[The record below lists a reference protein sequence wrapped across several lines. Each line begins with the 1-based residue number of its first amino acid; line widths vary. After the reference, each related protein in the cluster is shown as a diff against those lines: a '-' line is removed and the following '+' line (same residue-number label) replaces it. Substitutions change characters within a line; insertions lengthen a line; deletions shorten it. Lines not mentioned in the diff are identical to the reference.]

1 MSHQSKEFSISS
13 WAVDNRVT
21 VYIVTF
27 LIVVTGLIAYVT
39 MPREDFPEIIENKVY
54 ISSVFPGNSAEDVEK
69 LITKPLEKEI
79 KNISGVDKVTS
90 SSFQDYGMIVVEF
103 SDKVTIEEAK
113 QKIKDKVDNVKAD
126 TDWPNLDN
134 GSKVEP
140 NVFEL
145 NISEEVPIL
154 NINLQGNYTT
164 QQLKAYGEKL
174 QDDIEEIAEVKKVDI
189 LGVDDKEVEIAVDIF
204 KMSGAQVSFDDIQ
217 NAVKYENMTLSG
229 GNLISQGS
237 RNNIRIVGEI
247 KDPKELEN
255 VIVKSYGGTVYL
267 KDIAKVSFKEKEK
280 TTYAREKGTEVVML
294 NVKKRS
300 GQNMIS
306 AIEQVKEKIKLAQEN
321 YLPKNLSLK
330 LTNDQSSRVEHQVD
344 ELSNHIIFGIILV
357 MIVLMFTMGLR
368 NSLFVGAA
376 IPLSMLMAFT
386 ILSAFGLTLNT
397 MVLFG
402 LVMGLGMLVDD
413 GIVVVDNVFA
423 NMKKG
428 LPRIQASKIGIGEI
442 AWPVISSTA
451 TTLMAF
457 LPFALWPGT
466 MGKFMIYFPMTLSVT
481 LGASLFVAMVVNA
494 AMTGGSMDIEDRNIS
509 KKSLKFYTILLAAIA
524 LLFAVPGHL
533 TNSTF
538 LKAVGHMAI
547 IALGMLWLY
556 HYKLYQWTQDFQHS
570 FFPRMEDKYKTFL
583 AKILTGRNAWLA
595 LAGIIGMLVLSF
607 VLLGIFPR
615 KVLFFPDNI
624 PNQTIAYIE
633 YPQGTSIEKTNKAT
647 LYVEKQIID
656 IMKKYIDPSTKENY
670 LAESI
675 VSQVGIGAGN
685 PNVDAGSS
693 SETPFKGKVTVN
705 FSEFKFRRGINTS
718 DILEEIRQRVKGIP
732 GATVTVEKDSNGPPA
747 GYPISIQLTGT
758 DYDDM
763 LKQADKMIAF
773 IDSKNIPGIE
783 KLNVDINKE
792 SPELEVKVDR
802 VNAGSVGVSTGQL
815 GFNLRRSVYGQE
827 ISTYKEGDDDYN
839 IVMRMQED
847 QRKNEDILFNQS
859 LTFRNQNNGQMMQVP
874 ISAVSQTEKSNTYN
888 MIKRK
893 NHKRIMT
900 IYSNVLTGYNGD
912 EITKQIAADL
922 KGYELPKTITY
933 SFSGVQEEQGKNQSF
948 LMYALFLAMAGIT
961 LIIVLQFNSISKTIV
976 ILFTVIL
983 SFSGVFYGYVI
994 ANMDFVILMTM
1005 MGIISLAGIV
1015 VKNGIVLMDFFVL
1028 LLDHKVAV
1036 KQLESHDDL
1045 TLEEIKEVIIESG
1058 KSRLRPVLLT
1068 ALTAVL
1074 GLIPLAIGLNF
1085 DFFSLVTDLNPH
1097 IFMGGDNVIFW
1108 GPLAWTIIFGLT
1120 YATVLTLV
1128 MVPVMFY
1135 LVKRTKYA
1143 LRDRRMR
1150 RAALNNE

>member
-1 MSHQSKEFSISS
+1 MSHKNKEFGISS
-13 WAVDNRVT
+13 WAIDNRVT
-21 VYIVTF
+21 VYIFTL
-27 LIVVTGLIAYVT
+27 LIVVTGLIAYT
-39 MPREDFPEIIENKVY
+39 SMPREDFPEIIENKVY

-69 LITKPLEKEI
+69 LIVKPLEKQI
-79 KNISGVDKVTS
+79 KNISGVEKITA
-90 SSFQDYGMIVVEF
+90 SSFQDYGMIIVEF
-103 SDKVTIEEAK
+103 ADKIGIEEAK
-113 QKIKDKVDNVKAD
+113 VKIKDKVDLVKAD

-140 NVFEL
+140 SVFEL

-154 NINLQGNYTT
+154 NINIKGNYTT
-164 QQLKAYGEKL
+164 QQLKDYGKKL
-174 QDDIEEIAEVKKVDI
+174 QDDIEEISEVKKVDI
-189 LGVDDKEVEIAVDIF
+189 LGVDDKEVEIAIDIF
-204 KMSGAQVSFDDIQ
+204 KMTAAQVSFDDIQ

-237 RNNIRIVGEI
+237 RNNIRIIGEI
-247 KDPKELEN
+247 KDPKELEDI
-255 VIVKSYGGTVYL
+255 IVKHFNGSVYL
-267 KDIAKVSFKEKEK
+267 KDIATISFKEKEK

-306 AIEQVKEKIKLAQEN
+306 AIDQVKEKIKLAQEN
-321 YLPKNLSLK
+321 YLPSDLIVN

-344 ELSNHIIFGIILV
+344 ELSNHIIFGIVLV

-376 IPLSMLMAFT
+376 IPLSMMMAFT

-428 LPRIQASKIGIGEI
+428 MNRIQASKIGIGEI

-466 MGKFMIYFPMTLSVT
+466 MGKFMKYFPITLTITLS
-481 LGASLFVAMVVNA
+481 ASLFVALVVNA
-494 AMTGGSMDIEDRNIS
+494 AMTGGSMAIEDKNVS
-509 KKSLKFYTILLAAIA
+509 KKSAKNYSIIFTIIGVLFVLIGNIYDSTFAKAI
-524 LLFAVPGHL
+524 GHL
-533 TNSTF
+533 
-538 LKAVGHMAI
+538 AI
-547 IALGMLWLY
+547 ISLGLMWLY
-556 HYKLYQWTQDFQHS
+556 KIKVYQWTQDFQNS
-570 FFPRMEDKYKTFL
+570 FFPKMEVKYQSFL
-583 AKILTGRNAWLA
+583 RKILTGKNSWIA
-595 LAGIIGMLVLSF
+595 LGTIIAMLFFSF
-607 VLLGIFPR
+607 ILLGIFPR

-624 PNQTIAYIE
+624 PNQVIVYIE
-633 YPQGTSIEKTNKAT
+633 YPQGTDIKKTNKAT
-647 LYVEKQIID
+647 TFVENQVITIL
-656 IMKKYIDPSTKENY
+656 KKYTDPETKDDF

-675 VSQVGIGAGN
+675 VSQVGVGAGN
-685 PNVDAGSS
+685 PNVDAGSA

-705 FSEFKFRRGINTS
+705 FSEFKFRNGINTS
-718 DILEEIRQRVKGIP
+718 DVLEEIRAKVKGIA
-732 GATVTVEKDSNGPPA
+732 GANVTVEKDSNGPPA
-747 GYPISIQLTGT
+747 GYPISIQLSGS
-758 DYDDM
+758 DYELM
-763 LKQADKMIAF
+763 LKEADKIIAF
-773 IDSKNIPGIE
+773 VDSKNIPGIE
-783 KLNVDINKE
+783 KLNIDVNKE

-802 VNAGSVGVSTGQL
+802 VNAGSIGVSTGQL

-827 ISTYKEGDDDYN
+827 ISTFKEGDDDYN
-839 IVMRMQED
+839 IVVRMQDD
-847 QRKNEDILFNQS
+847 QRKNENILFNQS
-859 LTFRNQNNGQMMQVP
+859 LTFRNMNNGQIVQVP
-874 ISAVSQTEKSNTYN
+874 ISAVSETKKSKTYN
-888 MIKRK
+888 QIKRK
-893 NHKRIMT
+893 NYKRILT

-912 EITKQIAADL
+912 EITKQISTEL
-922 KGYELPKTITY
+922 NGYKMANGVSY

-948 LMYALFLAMAGIT
+948 LMYALFLALAGIT
-961 LIIVLQFNSISKTIV
+961 LIIVLQFNSVSKSIV
-976 ILFTVIL
+976 ILFTVLL

-1015 VKNGIVLMDFFVL
+1015 VKNGIVLMDFFIL
-1028 LLDHKVAV
+1028 LLDRKVLDKGV
-1036 KQLESHDDL
+1036 QSHNDL
-1045 TLEEIKEVIIESG
+1045 SLDEIKEIIIESG

-1085 DFFSLVTDLNPH
+1085 DFFGLITDLNPH
-1097 IFMGGDNVIFW
+1097 LYMGGDNVIFW
-1108 GPLAWTIIFGLT
+1108 SPLAWTIIFGLT

-1135 LVKRTKYA
+1135 LVKRTKYWI
-1143 LRDRRMR
+1143 RDKKIMS
-1150 RAALNNE
+1150 

>member
-1 MSHQSKEFSISS
+1 MGHKNKEFGIST
-13 WAVDNRVT
+13 WAINNRVT
-21 VYIVTF
+21 VYIVTL
-27 LIVVTGLIAYVT
+27 LIVVTGVIAYVT
-39 MPREDFPEIIENKVY
+39 MPREDFPEIIENKIY

-69 LITKPLEKEI
+69 LVVKPLEKEI
-79 KNISGVDKVTS
+79 KNISGVEKITS
-90 SSFQDYGMIVVEF
+90 SSFQDYGMIIVEF
-103 SDKVTIEEAK
+103 ADKVTIDVAK
-113 QKIKDKVDNVKAD
+113 TKIKDKVDQVKSD
-126 TDWPNLDN
+126 PDWPNLDN

-164 QQLKAYGEKL
+164 QQLKKYGEL
-174 QDDIEEIAEVKKVDI
+174 IQDDLEEIAEVKKVDI

-204 KMSGAQVSFDDIQ
+204 KMTAAQVSFDEIQ

-229 GNLISQGS
+229 GNLKTQGS
-237 RNNIRIVGEI
+237 KNNIRIIGEI
-247 KDPKELEN
+247 KDPKELEDI
-255 VIVKSYGGTVYL
+255 IVKSFGGTVYL
-267 KDIAKVSFKEKEK
+267 KDIATITFKEKEK

-294 NVKKRS
+294 NVKKRA

-306 AIEQVKEKIKLAQEN
+306 AIEQVKERLEKAKSS
-321 YLPKNLSLK
+321 YLPSNLK
-330 LTNDQSSRVEHQVD
+330 MELTNDQSSRVEHQVD

-386 ILSAFGLTLNT
+386 FLSAFGLTLNT

-428 LPRIQASKIGIGEI
+428 MTRIEASKIGIGEI

-466 MGKFMIYFPMTLSVT
+466 MGKFMKYFPITLTVT
-481 LGASLFVAMVVNA
+481 LTASLFVAMVVNA
-494 AMTGGSMDIEDRNIS
+494 AMTGGSMDIEDRNVS
-509 KKSLKFYTILLAAIA
+509 KKSAKTYSIVFACIA
-524 LLFAVPGHL
+524 LIFVVLGHTFDSTLAKAIGHL
-533 TNSTF
+533 
-538 LKAVGHMAI
+538 AVISLVLM
-547 IALGMLWLY
+547 WLY
-556 HYKLYQWTQDFQHS
+556 KLKIYQWTQDFQHS
-570 FFPRMEDKYKTFL
+570 FFPKMEEKYKNFL
-583 AKILTGRNAWLA
+583 AKILTGRKAWYA
-595 LAGIIGMLVLSF
+595 LIGIIGMLFFSF
-607 VLLGIFPR
+607 ILLGIFPR
-615 KVLFFPDNI
+615 KVLFFPENI
-624 PNQTIAYIE
+624 PNQVIAYIE
-633 YPQGTSIEKTNKAT
+633 YPQGTDIEKTNKAT
-647 LYVEKQIID
+647 LFVEKQVINILQ
-656 IMKKYIDPSTKENY
+656 KYVDPKTNKNF

-675 VSQVGIGAGN
+675 VSQVGVGAGN
-685 PNVDAGSS
+685 PNVDAGSA
-693 SETPFKGKVTVN
+693 SETPYKGKVTVN
-705 FSEFKFRRGINTS
+705 FSEFKFRQGINTA
-718 DILEEIRQRVKGIP
+718 DILEEIRAKVKGIA
-732 GATVTVEKDSNGPPA
+732 GASVTVEKDANGPPA
-747 GYPISIQLTGT
+747 GYPISIQLTGAN
-758 DYDDM
+758 YEQM
-763 LKQADKMIAF
+763 LTEADRMIAY
-773 IDSKNIPGIE
+773 INAKNIPGIE
-783 KLNVDINKE
+783 KLKVDINKE
-792 SPELEVKVDR
+792 SPELELKVDR
-802 VNAGSVGVSTGQL
+802 VGAGSLGVSTGQL
-815 GFNLRRSVYGQE
+815 GFNLRRSLYGQE

-839 IVMRMQED
+839 ITMRMQND
-847 QRKNEDILFNQS
+847 QRNNEDVLFNQS

-874 ISAVSQTEKSNTYN
+874 ISAISETEKTTTYN
-888 MIKRK
+888 QIKRK
-893 NHKRIMT
+893 NQKRVMT

-912 EITKQIAADL
+912 AITKQIQTDL
-922 KGYELPKTITY
+922 KGYTLPKTVSY

-948 LMYALFLAMAGIT
+948 LMYALFLALAGIA
-961 LIIVLQFNSISKTIV
+961 LIIVLQFNSVSKTVV
-976 ILFTVIL
+976 ILFTVLL

-1028 LLDHKVAV
+1028 LLDKKVIDNKV
-1036 KQLESHDDL
+1036 ESHDDL
-1045 TLEEIKEVIIESG
+1045 SLEDIKEVIIESG

-1085 DFFSLVTDLNPH
+1085 DFFSLITEFNPH
-1097 IFMGGDNVIFW
+1097 FFIGGDNVMFW

-1143 LRDRRMR
+1143 LRARRNK
-1150 RAALNNE
+1150 ATQA

>member
-1 MSHQSKEFSISS
+1 MSHKNKEFGISS

-21 VYIVTF
+21 VYILTL
-27 LIVVTGLIAYVT
+27 LIVITGVIAYVT

-69 LITKPLEKEI
+69 LIIKPLEKEV
-79 KNISGVDKVTS
+79 KNISGVEKITS
-90 SSFQDYGMIVVEF
+90 NSFQDYGMIIVEF
-103 SDKVTIEEAK
+103 ADNVTIEDAK
-113 QKIKDKVDNVKAD
+113 TKIKDKVDVIKAD

-140 NVFEL
+140 SVFEL

-154 NINLQGNYTT
+154 NINLKGNYTT
-164 QQLKAYGEKL
+164 QQLKKYGELL
-174 QDDIEEIAEVKKVDI
+174 QDDIEEIPEVKKVDI

-204 KMSGAQVSFDDIQ
+204 KMTAAEVSFDEIQ

-255 VIVKSYGGTVYL
+255 VIVKSFGGTVYL
-267 KDIAKVSFKEKEK
+267 KDIAVVSFKEKEK
-280 TTYAREKGTEVVML
+280 TTYAREKGQEVVML

-300 GQNMIS
+300 NQNMIS
-306 AIEQVKEKIKLAQEN
+306 AIEQVKEKLEKAKES
-321 YLPKNLSLK
+321 YLPSNLTIELS
-330 LTNDQSSRVEHQVD
+330 NDQSSRVEHQVD
-344 ELSNHIIFGIILV
+344 ELSNHIIFGIVLV

-423 NMKKG
+423 NMQKG
-428 LPRIQASKIGIGEI
+428 MDRVSASKIGIGEI

-466 MGKFMIYFPMTLSVT
+466 MGKFMKYFPITLTVT
-481 LGASLFVAMVVNA
+481 LTASLFVAMVVNA
-494 AMTGGSMDIEDRNIS
+494 AMTGGSMDTEDRNVS
-509 KKSLKFYTILLAAIA
+509 NKSAKLYTIIFSVVGIVFVFL
-524 LLFAVPGHL
+524 GHL
-533 TNSTF
+533 TDSTF
-538 LKAVGHMAI
+538 AKAIGHLAI
-547 IALGMLWLY
+547 ISLGLMWLY
-556 HYKLYQWTQDFQHS
+556 KIKLYQWTQDFQYN
-570 FFPRMEDKYKTFL
+570 FFPKMENKYKNFL
-583 AKILTGRNAWLA
+583 AKILTGKRAWLA
-595 LAGIIGMLVLSF
+595 LATIIGMLFFSF
-607 VLLGIFPR
+607 ILLGIFPR

-624 PNQTIAYIE
+624 PNQVITYIE
-633 YPQGTSIEKTNKAT
+633 YPQGTDIAKTNKAT
-647 LYVEKQIID
+647 LFVEKQVIEILN
-656 IMKKYIDPSTKENY
+656 KYVDPKTNKNY

-675 VSQVGIGAGN
+675 VSQVGVGAGN
-685 PNVDAGSS
+685 PNVDAGSA
-693 SETPFKGKVTVN
+693 SETPYKGKVTVN
-705 FSEFKFRRGINTS
+705 FSEYKFRNGVNTTEVL
-718 DILEEIRQRVKGIP
+718 DEIRAKVKGVA
-732 GATVTVEKDSNGPPA
+732 GATVTVEKDANGPPA
-747 GYPISIQLTGT
+747 GYPISVQLTGT
-758 DYDDM
+758 DYQEM
-763 LKQADKMIAF
+763 LVEADKMIAF
-773 IDSKNIPGIE
+773 INSKNIQGIE
-783 KLNVDINKE
+783 RLSVDVNKE

-802 VNAGSVGVSTGQL
+802 VSAGSLGVSTGQL

-839 IVMRMQED
+839 ITMRMQDD
-847 QRKNEDILFNQS
+847 QRKNEDVLFNQS
-859 LTFRNQNNGQMMQVP
+859 ITFRNQNNGQMMQVP
-874 ISAVSQTEKSNTYN
+874 ISAVSQTNKTTTYN
-888 MIKRK
+888 QIKRK
-893 NHKRIMT
+893 NQKRIMT
-900 IYSNVLTGYNGD
+900 VYSNVLTGYNGD
-912 EITKQIAADL
+912 EITKQIESEL
-922 KGYELPKTITY
+922 KSYKFPKTVSY

-948 LMYALFLAMAGIT
+948 LLYALFLALAGIT
-961 LIIVLQFNSISKTIV
+961 IIIVLQFNSVSKTMV
-976 ILFTVIL
+976 ILFTVLL

-1028 LLDHKVAV
+1028 LLDKKVAEN
-1036 KQLESHDDL
+1036 KLQSHNDL
-1045 TLEEIKEVIIESG
+1045 SLEEIKDIIIESG
-1058 KSRLRPVLLT
+1058 KNRLRPVLLT
-1068 ALTAVL
+1068 ALTAIL

-1085 DFFSLVTDLNPH
+1085 DFFSLITEFNPH
-1097 IFMGGDNVIFW
+1097 LYMGGDNVIFW
-1108 GPLAWTIIFGLT
+1108 GPLAWTIIFGLS

-1135 LVKRTKYA
+1135 LVKRVKYW
-1143 LRDRRMR
+1143 LRDRRIAR
-1150 RAALNNE
+1150 QASGV

>member
-1 MSHQSKEFSISS
+1 MSHQNKEFSISS
-13 WAVDNRVT
+13 WAIDNRVT
-21 VYIVTF
+21 VYIFTF
-27 LIVVTGLIAYVT
+27 LIVITGLIAYVT

-69 LITKPLEKEI
+69 LIIKPLEKEI
-79 KNISGVDKVTS
+79 KNISGVDKITA
-90 SSFQDYGMIVVEF
+90 SSFQDYGMIIVEF
-103 SDKVTIEEAK
+103 TDKIGIEEAK
-113 QKIKDKVDNVKAD
+113 TKIKDKVDIVKAD

-140 NVFEL
+140 SVFEL

-154 NINLQGNYTT
+154 NINLKGNYTT
-164 QQLKAYGEKL
+164 QQLKKYGEKL
-174 QDDIEEIAEVKKVDI
+174 QDDIEEIPEVKKVDI

-204 KMSGAQVSFDDIQ
+204 KMTAAQVSFDDIQ

-255 VIVKSYGGTVYL
+255 VIVKSYGGSVYL
-267 KDIAKVSFKEKEK
+267 KDIAKISFKEKEK
-280 TTYAREKGTEVVML
+280 TTYAREKGKEVVML

-306 AIEQVKEKIKLAQEN
+306 AIEQVKEKIKTAQEN
-321 YLPKNLSLK
+321 YLPDDLRID

-344 ELSNHIIFGIILV
+344 ELSNHIIFGIVLV

-386 ILSAFGLTLNT
+386 ILSAFGMTLNT

-428 LPRIQASKIGIGEI
+428 MPRVHASKIGIGEI

-466 MGKFMIYFPMTLSVT
+466 MGKFMIYFPLTLSVT
-481 LGASLFVAMVVNA
+481 LGASLFVAMIVNA
-494 AMTGGSMDIEDRNIS
+494 AMTGGSMDIEDRNVTQ
-509 KKSLKFYTILLAAIA
+509 KSLKTYSIIFGIIGAVFVILGNVYDSKLGRAI
-524 LLFAVPGHL
+524 GHL
-533 TNSTF
+533 S
-538 LKAVGHMAI
+538 I
-547 IALGMLWLY
+547 IALGLMWLY
-556 HYKLYQWTQDFQHS
+556 KWKLYQWTQDFQHD
-570 FFPRMEDKYKTFL
+570 FFPRMEEKYKRFL
-583 AKILTGRNAWLA
+583 AKVLTGSNAWKA
-595 LAGIIGMLVLSF
+595 LLGIIGMLFLSF
-607 VLLGIFPR
+607 ILVGVFPR

-624 PNQTIAYIE
+624 PNQAIVYIE
-633 YPQGTSIEKTNKAT
+633 YPQGTDIEKTNKAT
-647 LYVEKQIID
+647 LFVEKQVINILS
-656 IMKKYIDPSTKENY
+656 KYVDEKTQTNF

-675 VSQVGIGAGN
+675 VSQVGVGAGN
-685 PNVDAGSS
+685 PNVDAGSA

-705 FSEFKFRRGINTS
+705 FSEFKFRRGYNTS
-718 DILEEIRQRVKGIP
+718 DVLEEIRAKVKGIA
-732 GATVTVEKDSNGPPA
+732 GAIVTVEKDANGPPA
-747 GYPISIQLTGT
+747 GYPISVQLTGT
-758 DYDDM
+758 DYDQM
-763 LKQADKMIAF
+763 LTEADKMIAF
-773 IDSKNIPGIE
+773 INSKNIPGIE
-783 KLNVDINKE
+783 KLSVDVNKQ
-792 SPELEVKVDR
+792 SPELEVTVDR
-802 VNAGSVGVSTGQL
+802 VNAGSTGVSTGQL

-827 ISTYKEGDDDYN
+827 ISTFKEGDDDYN
-839 IVMRMQED
+839 IVVRMQED
-847 QRKNEDILFNQS
+847 QRKNENILFNQS
-859 LTFRNQNNGQMMQVP
+859 ITFRNQNNGQIVQVP
-874 ISAVSQTEKSNTYN
+874 ISAVSKTEKTYTYN
-888 MIKRK
+888 QIKRK
-893 NHKRIMT
+893 NYKRIMT
-900 IYSNVLTGYNGD
+900 VYSNVLTGYNGD
-912 EITKQIAADL
+912 EITKQIQTEL
-922 KGYELPKTITY
+922 KGYQLPKGITY

-961 LIIVLQFNSISKTIV
+961 IIIVLQFNSVSKTIV
-976 ILFTVIL
+976 ILFTVLL

-1028 LLDHKVAV
+1028 LLDQKVREKGV
-1036 KQLESHDDL
+1036 ESHDDL
-1045 TLEEIKEVIIESG
+1045 NLDEIKEVIIESG

-1085 DFFSLVTDLNPH
+1085 DFFGLVTDLNPH
-1097 IFMGGDNVIFW
+1097 LYMGGDNVIFW

-1128 MVPVMFY
+1128 MVPVMFF
-1135 LVKRTKYA
+1135 LVKRVKYW
-1143 LRDRRMR
+1143 LRDRRNAR
-1150 RAALNNE
+1150 KALEA

>member
-1 MSHQSKEFSISS
+1 MSHKNKEFGISS
-13 WAVDNRVT
+13 WAIDNRVT
-21 VYIVTF
+21 VYIFTL

-69 LITKPLEKEI
+69 LIIKPLEKEI
-79 KNISGVDKVTS
+79 KNISGVEKVTA

-103 SDKVTIEEAK
+103 NDKVKIEDAK
-113 QKIKDKVDNVKAD
+113 VKIKDKVDNTKAD

-140 NVFEL
+140 TVFEL

-164 QQLKAYGEKL
+164 QQLKKYGELL

-204 KMSGAQVSFDDIQ
+204 KMTAAQVSFDDIQ

-255 VIVKSYGGTVYL
+255 VIVKHNGGVIYL
-267 KDIAKVSFKEKEK
+267 KDIATIAFKEKEK
-280 TTYAREKGTEVVML
+280 TTYAREKGSEVVML

-306 AIEQVKEKIKLAQEN
+306 AIEQVKEKIKIAQES
-321 YLPKNLSLK
+321 YLPKNLK
-330 LTNDQSSRVEHQVD
+330 LELSNDQSSRVEHQVD
-344 ELSNHIIFGIILV
+344 ELSNHIIFGIVLV

-428 LPRIQASKIGIGEI
+428 LSRVQASKIGIGEI

-466 MGKFMIYFPMTLSVT
+466 MGKFMKYFPITLTITLSS
-481 LGASLFVAMVVNA
+481 SLFVAMIVNA

-509 KKSLKFYTILLAAIA
+509 KKSLKLYTVIFGTLALVFILIGNIYDVKPARAI
-524 LLFAVPGHL
+524 GHL
-533 TNSTF
+533 S
-538 LKAVGHMAI
+538 LI
-547 IALGMLWLY
+547 SLGLMWLY
-556 HYKLYQWTQDFQHS
+556 KIKLYQWTQDFQHS
-570 FFPRMEDKYKTFL
+570 FFPKMELKYQGFL
-583 AKILTGRNAWLA
+583 RKILTGRNAWIA
-595 LAGIIGMLVLSF
+595 LVSIIGMLFFSF
-607 VLLGIFPR
+607 ILLGIFPR

-624 PNQTIAYIE
+624 PNQAIVYIE
-633 YPQGTSIEKTNKAT
+633 YPQGTDINKTNKAT
-647 LYVEKQIID
+647 LFVENQVID
-656 IMKKYIDPSTKENY
+656 VMKKYIEPTTKENF

-675 VSQVGIGAGN
+675 VSQVGVGAGN
-685 PNVDAGSS
+685 PNVDAGSA

-705 FSEFKFRRGINTS
+705 FSEFKFRKGINTS
-718 DILEEIRQRVKGIP
+718 DVLEEIRGKVKGIA
-732 GATVTVEKDSNGPPA
+732 GAIVTVEKNADGPPA
-747 GYPISIQLTGT
+747 GYPISIQVTGD
-758 DYDDM
+758 DYDQM
-763 LKQADKMIAF
+763 IAEADKMIAF

-783 KLNVDINKE
+783 KLSVDVNNQ

-802 VNAGSVGVSTGQL
+802 VNAGSLGVSTGQL

-839 IVMRMQED
+839 IVVRMQED
-847 QRKNEDILFNQS
+847 QRKNENILFNQS
-859 LTFRNQNNGQMMQVP
+859 LTFRNQNNGQMMQIP
-874 ISAVSQTEKSNTYN
+874 ISAVSKTEKTTTYN
-888 MIKRK
+888 QIKRK
-893 NHKRIMT
+893 NYNRVLT
-900 IYSNVLTGYNGD
+900 VYSNVLTGFNGD
-912 EITKQIAADL
+912 EISKQIETEL
-922 KGYELPKTITY
+922 KGYEMSKGLTY

-948 LMYALFLAMAGIT
+948 LMYALFLALAGIT
-961 LIIVLQFNSISKTIV
+961 IIIVLQFNSVSKTMV
-976 ILFTVIL
+976 ILFTVLL

-1028 LLDHKVAV
+1028 LLDKKVED
-1036 KQLESHDDL
+1036 KQLESHNDL
-1045 TLEEIKEVIIESG
+1045 SLDEIKEVIIESG

-1085 DFFSLVTDLNPH
+1085 DFFTLVTDLNPH
-1097 IFMGGDNVIFW
+1097 FFMGGDNVIFW

-1128 MVPVMFY
+1128 MVPVMFF
-1135 LVKRTKYA
+1135 LVKRTKYW
-1143 LRDRRMR
+1143 LRDRKEV
-1150 RAALNNE
+1150 AL

>member
-1 MSHQSKEFSISS
+1 MSHQNKEFSISS
-13 WAVDNRVT
+13 WAIDNRVT
-21 VYIVTF
+21 VYIFTF

-54 ISSVFPGNSAEDVEK
+54 VSSVFPGNSAEDVEK
-69 LITKPLEKEI
+69 LIIKPLEKEF
-79 KNISGVDKVTS
+79 KNISGIDKITA
-90 SSFQDYGMIVVEF
+90 SSFQDYGMIIVEF
-103 SDKVTIEEAK
+103 NDKIGIEEAK
-113 QKIKDKVDNVKAD
+113 TKIKDKVDIVKAD

-140 NVFEL
+140 SVFEL

-154 NINLQGNYTT
+154 NINLKGNYTT
-164 QQLKAYGEKL
+164 QQLKKYGELL

-204 KMSGAQVSFDDIQ
+204 KMTAAQVSFDDIQ

-229 GNLISQGS
+229 GNLTSQGS

-255 VIVKSYGGTVYL
+255 VIVKSFGGSVYL
-267 KDIAKVSFKEKEK
+267 KDIATVSFKEKEK
-280 TTYAREKGTEVVML
+280 TTYARERGKEVVML

-306 AIEQVKEKIKLAQEN
+306 AIEQVKEKIKLAKEN
-321 YLPKNLSLK
+321 YLPKDLHID

-344 ELSNHIIFGIILV
+344 ELSNHIIFGIVLV

-386 ILSAFGLTLNT
+386 ILSALGLTLNT

-428 LPRIQASKIGIGEI
+428 MPRLQASKIGIGEI

-466 MGKFMIYFPMTLSVT
+466 MGKFMMYFPLTLSVT
-481 LGASLFVAMVVNA
+481 LGASLFVAMIVNA
-494 AMTGGSMDIEDRNIS
+494 AMTGGSMDIEDRNVKTKTAKTYSVIFGIIAVIFVIIGNVYDS
-509 KKSLKFYTILLAAIA
+509 KAARAI
-524 LLFAVPGHL
+524 GHL
-533 TNSTF
+533 
-538 LKAVGHMAI
+538 AI
-547 IALGMLWLY
+547 ISLGLMWLY
-556 HYKLYQWTQDFQHS
+556 KIKLYQWTQDFQHG
-570 FFPRMEDKYKTFL
+570 FFPRMEDKYKRFL
-583 AKILTGRNAWLA
+583 AKILTGKRAWYA
-595 LAGIIGMLVLSF
+595 LGGIIGMLFLSF
-607 VLLGIFPR
+607 ILLGVFPR

-624 PNQTIAYIE
+624 PNQAIVYIE
-633 YPQGTSIEKTNKAT
+633 YPQGTDIEKTNKAT
-647 LYVEKQIID
+647 LFVEKQVINILS
-656 IMKKYIDPSTKENY
+656 KYVDPKTGENF

-675 VSQVGIGAGN
+675 VSQVGVGAGN
-685 PNVDAGSS
+685 PNVDAGSA

-705 FSEFKFRRGINTS
+705 FSEFKFRQGINTS
-718 DILEEIRQRVKGIP
+718 DVLEEIRAKVKGIA
-732 GATVTVEKDSNGPPA
+732 GAIVTVEKDANGPPA
-747 GYPISIQLTGT
+747 GYPISVQLTGA
-758 DYDDM
+758 DYDKM
-763 LKQADKMIAF
+763 IAEADKMINY
-773 IDSKNIPGIE
+773 INSKNIPGIE
-783 KLNVDINKE
+783 KLSVDVNKQ
-792 SPELEVKVDR
+792 SPELEVNVDR
-802 VNAGSVGVSTGQL
+802 VNAGSAGVTTGQL
-815 GFNLRRSVYGQE
+815 GFNLRRSLYGQE

-839 IVMRMQED
+839 IVVRMQED
-847 QRKNEDILFNQS
+847 QRKNENVLFNQS
-859 LTFRNQNNGQMMQVP
+859 MTFRNQNNGQIVQIP
-874 ISAVSQTEKSNTYN
+874 ISSVSQTEKTYTYN
-888 MIKRK
+888 QIKRK
-893 NHKRIMT
+893 GYKRIMT
-900 IYSNVLTGYNGD
+900 IYSNVLTGYNAD
-912 EITKQIAADL
+912 EITKQIATEL
-922 KGYELPKTITY
+922 KGYELPKGITY

-961 LIIVLQFNSISKTIV
+961 IIIVLQFNSVSKTIV
-976 ILFTVIL
+976 ILFTVLL
-983 SFSGVFYGYVI
+983 SFSGVFYGYII

-1028 LLDHKVAV
+1028 LLDKKVADKAV
-1036 KQLESHDDL
+1036 ESHDDL
-1045 TLEEIKEVIIESG
+1045 SLEEIKEVIIESG

-1085 DFFSLVTDLNPH
+1085 DFFGLVTDLNPH
-1097 IFMGGDNVIFW
+1097 LYMGGDNVIFW
-1108 GPLAWTIIFGLT
+1108 SPLAWTIIFGLT

-1135 LVKRTKYA
+1135 LVKRTKYW
-1143 LRDRRMR
+1143 LRGRRQAR
-1150 RAALNNE
+1150 KSIEA